1 MTTPDRYKQGS
12 DLYGAHLLLMN
23 LKTVGLPQ
31 KERQLFWCGYLSAAF
46 GAAIKDLT
54 PQGFGEVLNPILE
67 TLENMVNTE
76 EQILAEKQLRAAG
89 AAVEEAP
96 TEVSPLI
103 GLADRLDSVA
113 AFLSQAVAITYL
125 AKDLQDMPEVGY
137 KTPKD
142 KEMAAAADEVDAVS
156 RALRESAA

>member
-1 MTTPDRYKQGS
+1 MTTTPDRYKQGS

-67 TLENMVNTE
+67 TLESMVNTE

-89 AAVEEAP
+89 AAVEQAP
-96 TEVSPLI
+96 AEVSPLI
-103 GLADRLDSVA
+103 GFADRLDSVA
-113 AFLSQAVAITYL
+113 TWMDAMATKEGEGRERTYFDRAL
-125 AKDLQDMPEVGY
+125 NERASEVG
-137 KTPKD
+137 
-142 KEMAAAADEVDAVS
+142 EIS
-156 RALRESAA
+156 RALRESVA